1 MPSEKPES
9 RVLPHAL
16 DVEHCLSQIAS
27 IPKHIIHKTAPQ
39 QCSTSRATPTSEC
52 GALPPPPVPPLQP
65 NKPQQ
70 ASITEYFKSQMKP
83 TNGLNREVAAWFSN
97 KALPETKKGAEGF
110 NKYIAYLSQTL
121 CSKGLLDSP
130 KDMAEEPMDVD
141 TQKTEPEKMP
151 LPRLNTVVK
160 NNNNMSS
167 VVKKTDFHKT
177 NCTPQ
182 NKASKEVRVRGPT
195 KQIKKYRIAEAKKAV
210 IPKLNTNKTQQAKDK
225 QSTGA
230 AATNLNCVYPNV
242 VNKAQTLVDGNVL
255 VNSNT
260 LPMAQVSTL
269 PDHLRQLLVKVKAA
283 HSRTLNPQDTKS
295 SNRVNGETNLEQVPS
310 VNHHSAQ
317 MHNSDIKPL
326 HRTESFMSTP
336 PVSVASS
343 NSNISVPM
351 SPAVMLATVRMP
363 EHNVPGS
370 HPETQPTTSTNHI
383 SITNQNGMNSSFMLP
398 LVQNLNGTL
407 LQIPGLVTKVGQNQ
421 VMPIGNP
428 NILTTTT
435 SNGLTHP
442 QSQMFI
448 NGAFLKINGHIQT
461 NLSGLN
467 KPIGSNNIPNVSYA
481 VTPKNLPSSM
491 PTMIGSKPNF
501 TMNLNHPMFVSSSG
515 FIFNSLGN
523 VVTTQTNTGLTH
535 MQPPFTSNVV
545 LTTPVHPGVHI
556 TPHMNN
562 TLSSLPLSTGS
573 IPLSSIKLDGINP
586 VFITSQT
593 QQPTYSI
600 PEMKEENMIISNT
613 PSIVPNSLELCS
625 NPTNEI
631 SNIPDSGVVD
641 NMDTSNIN
649 NSSEN
654 ITISQSSETCNGT
667 IEEKETCIFSEEK
680 NCQTEPNEDDIEM
693 KTDNAFIVS
702 EETKSSIDSVS
713 LDNNRNNDSPS
724 ADSPGTEISKEI
736 DEDSLNISVMTNQE
750 FSISQTSSILS
761 EPKTIRFPAKKLQC
775 NETRS
780 RTVRSSSSETKHCQW
795 NDCSRHF
802 EDGSDLLEHLQ
813 VCFQIRYLNLLNAFQ
828 YIKFYYHNFRN
839 AM

>member
-1 MPSEKPES
+1 
-9 RVLPHAL
+9 
-16 DVEHCLSQIAS
+16 
-27 IPKHIIHKTAPQ
+27 
-39 QCSTSRATPTSEC
+39 
-52 GALPPPPVPPLQP
+52 
-65 NKPQQ
+65 
-70 ASITEYFKSQMKP
+70 MKP
-83 TNGLNREVAAWFSN
+83 TNGLKREVAAWFNN

-121 CSKGLLDSP
+121 HSKGLLDSP
-130 KDMAEEPMDVD
+130 KDMAEEPMDVEM
-141 TQKTEPEKMP
+141 QKTEPEKMP
-151 LPRLNTVVK
+151 LPRLNSVVK
-160 NNNNMSS
+160 SNNNMSS

-182 NKASKEVRVRGPT
+182 SKASKEVRVRGPT

-210 IPKLNTNKTQQAKDK
+210 IPKLNTNKTQQSKDR

-230 AATNLNCVYPNV
+230 AATNMNCVYPNV
-242 VNKAQTLVDGNVL
+242 VSKAQTLVDGNNVL

-269 PDHLRQLLVKVKAA
+269 PDHLRQLLVKVQTA

-310 VNHHSAQ
+310 VNHHSTQ
-317 MHNSDIKPL
+317 MHNGDIKPL

-343 NSNISVPM
+343 NSNLSVPM

-363 EHNVPGS
+363 EHSVPGS
-370 HPETQPTTSTNHI
+370 HPDTQSTTPTNHI

-407 LQIPGLVTKVGQNQ
+407 LQIPGLVTKVGQNS
-421 VMPIGNP
+421 VMPMGNS
-428 NILTTTT
+428 NLLATTQ

-448 NGAFLKINGHIQT
+448 NGAFLKINGHIQA

-535 MQPPFTSNVV
+535 MQPFTNNVV

-556 TPHMNN
+556 APHMNN
-562 TLSSLPLSTGS
+562 ALSSLPLSTGS

-586 VFITSQT
+586 VFITSQS

-600 PEMKEENMIISNT
+600 PEMKEDSMMIPNT
-613 PSIVPNSLELCS
+613 PSIVPTSLELCS
-625 NPTNEI
+625 NTANEI
-631 SNIPDSGVVD
+631 SNIPDLGVVD
-641 NMDTSNIN
+641 DMDTSNID
-649 NSSEN
+649 NSSEKDVML
-654 ITISQSSETCNGT
+654 QSSETCNGT

-680 NCQTEPNEDDIEM
+680 NCQTESNEDENEM
-693 KTDNAFIVS
+693 KIDNAFIVS
-702 EETKSSIDSVS
+702 DETKSSIDSVS
-713 LDNNRNNDSPS
+713 LDDNNRNNDSPS
-724 ADSPGTEISKEI
+724 VDSPVTEISKEI
-736 DEDSLNISVMTNQE
+736 DEDSLNISVVTNQE
-750 FSISQTSSILS
+750 FLIPEISPVFC
-761 EPKTIRFPAKKLQC
+761 EPKTIRFPAKKIQC
-775 NETRS
+775 NEPRT
-780 RTVRSSSSETKHCQW
+780 RTVRSSNSEIKRCQW
-795 NDCSRHF
+795 NDCSRQF

-813 VCFQIRYLNLLNAFQ
+813 VCFQMCNLILLNSFQ
-828 YIKFYYHNFRN
+828 YTDLILSLF
-839 AM
+839 